1 MTQSHWTVFW
11 LLLPGV
17 GYLVLFFGLP
27 LVLALLSSFGIGVIG
42 TGASGLTLRHYGE
55 IIETR
60 MYSDGLQFS
69 VYLAVAS
76 TLLSLMISMPLAV
89 ALQKT
94 FPGKKLFSALYKI
107 PLVVPTVVAAFL
119 VLILLD
125 RGGMISRLLLP
136 FGIAMP
142 RLVRDPWA
150 VGVLVAMT
158 WKAVPFMTL
167 IISGAVASIPDDLRH
182 AARSLGATP
191 FSVFWRVDA
200 PLALPGVTAA
210 TLLTFI
216 GALGAFAIP
225 NLLGPIYP
233 QPLSIHMYVNA
244 FEQNKWGLVAA
255 MGAVLS
261 LAACLVLVA
270 YYRLTSG
277 MRHAFGGDVR

>member
-1 MTQSHWTVFW
+1 MKQGRLPLFL

-17 GYLVLFFGLP
+17 GFLLLFFGLP
-27 LVLALLSSFGIGVIG
+27 LVLVVLSSLGLGFHGS
-42 TGASGLTLRHYGE
+42 GAGGLTLSNYTE
-55 IIETR
+55 IFEQR
-60 MYSDGLQFS
+60 VHRDGLRFS
-69 VYLAVAS
+69 IYLAVTS
-76 TLLSLMISMPLAV
+76 TFLSLAISFPLAV
-89 ALQKT
+89 AMQRG

-119 VLILLD
+119 VLVFLD
-125 RGGMISRLLLP
+125 RGGMISRMLLP
-136 FGIAMP
+136 FGIALP

-182 AARSLGATP
+182 AARSLGASP
-191 FSVFWRVDA
+191 SSVFWRIEA

-233 QPLSIHMYVNA
+233 QPLSIQMYLNA
-244 FEQNKWGLVAA
+244 FEQNKWGLTAA
-255 MGAVLS
+255 MGTILS
-261 LAACLVLVA
+261 LVACAVLVA
-270 YYRLTSG
+270 YYRLTAG
-277 MRHAFGGDVR
+277 MRNAFGGDVR